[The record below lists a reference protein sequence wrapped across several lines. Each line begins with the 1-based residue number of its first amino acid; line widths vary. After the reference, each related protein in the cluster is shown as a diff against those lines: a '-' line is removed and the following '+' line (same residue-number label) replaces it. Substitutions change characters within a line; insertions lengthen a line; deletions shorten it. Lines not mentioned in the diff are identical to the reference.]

1 MGRLEEIKKQIEE
14 LEKKTQELQKE
25 LAKEQEI
32 EVVFPFNTGDDCF
45 LLEEDGSIGFE
56 SWMRYHVTD
65 TNVYLQGNVFK
76 HAFQAEKERDRR
88 ILLTKFRQ
96 FRDKCNGDWK
106 PDFKNDSSW
115 KIYIGFNHN
124 ENKMKV
130 CSYLIL
136 EEFNLF
142 GYFKNESDAERAI
155 ELFGDEIKRLF
166 VEESK

>member
-1 MGRLEEIKKQIEE
+1 MGRLEKIKKQIEE
-14 LEKKTQELQKE
+14 LKKKTQELQIE
-25 LAKEQEI
+25 LEKEQEI

-88 ILLTKFRQ
+88 ILLTQFRH

-106 PDFKNDSSW
+106 PNWINNQEHKYFMGYLGESKSYEVAYCERGDVFSS
-115 KIYIGFNHN
+115 
-124 ENKMKV
+124 
-130 CSYLIL
+130 
-136 EEFNLF
+136 F
-142 GYFKNESDAERAI
+142 GYFKNKDDCKRAI

-166 VEESK
+166 VEVD

>member
-32 EVVFPFNTGDDCF
+32 EVVFPFNTGEDCF

-88 ILLTKFRQ
+88 ILLTKFRH

-106 PDFKNDSSW
+106 PFEYNKQFLIVFSNIKNAIQVTCVYTTNS
-115 KIYIGFNHN
+115 FA
-124 ENKMKV
+124 
-130 CSYLIL
+130 
-136 EEFNLF
+136 LF
-142 GYFKNESDAERAI
+142 GYFKNKEDAERAV
-155 ELFGDEIKRLF
+155 ELFGDEIKRLYA
-166 VEESK
+166 EE

>member
-1 MGRLEEIKKQIEE
+1 MSRTEELKKEIKELEEKIKSLQQELIETQKTEFDYPFNHTDDFYRLETNGGI
-14 LEKKTQELQKE
+14 
-25 LAKEQEI
+25 AKDWWSHSGYDQR
-32 EVVFPFNTGDDCF
+32 C
-45 LLEEDGSIGFE
+45 
-56 SWMRYHVTD
+56 YK
-65 TNVYLQGNVFK
+65 QGNIFK
-76 HAFQAEKERDRR
+76 AKKEAIREHYRR
-88 ILLTKFRQ
+88 ELLMRFKQ

-106 PDFKNDSSW
+106 PDFKNDSSS

-155 ELFGDEIKRLF
+155 ELFGDEIKKLY
-166 VEESK
+166 VEAEYE

>member
-1 MGRLEEIKKQIEE
+1 MNRVAELKQQIEE

-25 LAKEQEI
+25 LEKEQEI

-88 ILLTKFRQ
+88 ILLTKFRH
-96 FRDKCNGDWK
+96 FRDKCNGNWK
-106 PDFKNDSSW
+106 PDWYSIMADK
-115 KIYIGFNHN
+115 YHIGYDYESQKLDLYN
-124 ENKMKV
+124 EGFVTKYCV
-130 CSYLIL
+130 
-136 EEFNLF
+136 F
-142 GYFKNESDAERAI
+142 GYFKNEQDGYRAI
-155 ELFGDEIKRLF
+155 NLFGDEIKRLF
-166 VEESK
+166 VEE